1 MRAQQLQRLDGPDG
15 LELLDVPEPEEGG
28 GDVVI
33 DVHAAGVSFPELLY
47 TYGKYQDKR
56 QPPFI
61 PGVEVSGIVRW
72 APAGAHVAAGDR
84 VAAASF
90 FGGFAERASAPV
102 DFTFALHDRLSFA
115 QGAALVLNYQTA
127 HFCLSQR
134 GKVEPGETVLVHG
147 AAGGVGSAA
156 LQVIRGLGA
165 TPIALVSTEEK
176 RAFLHGVADCATI
189 VLHPGWAAE
198 VRELTGGRGVDAVF
212 DPVGGDRFTDS
223 LRVLATEGRVIVV
236 GFADGQI
243 PEVKVN
249 RLLLRNIGVIGAAW
263 GEFAKANPAVA
274 QDIGHALYDM
284 AERGIV
290 RPVVG
295 PRFTLERA
303 PDALRELES
312 RRALGKVILEFPASS

>member
-15 LELLDVPEPEEGG
+15 LELRELPEPDET
-28 GDVVI
+28 DDCVVI
-33 DVHAAGVSFPELLY
+33 EVRAAGVSFPELLY

-56 QPPFI
+56 QPPFV
-61 PGVEVSGIVRW
+61 PGVEVAGVVHW
-72 APAGAHVAAGDR
+72 APPGAHVQAGDR

-102 DFTFALHDRLSFA
+102 DFTFALNERLSFA

-127 HFCLSQR
+127 HFCLSRR
-134 GKVEPGETVLVHG
+134 GKVRPGETVLVHG

-165 TPIALVSTEEK
+165 IPIALVSTPEK
-176 RAFLHGVADCATI
+176 REFVKKVEDAATI
-189 VLHPGWAAE
+189 VLSPKWLAE
-198 VRELTGGRGVDAVF
+198 VKELTNGRGVDAVF

-223 LRVLATEGRVIVV
+223 LRSLAPEGRVIVV

-263 GEFAKANPAVA
+263 GEFARADPSVSRE
-274 QDIGHALYDM
+274 IGAALFDM
-284 AERGIV
+284 AERGVV

-295 PRFTLERA
+295 PRFTLDQA

-312 RRALGKVILEFPASS
+312 RRALGKVILEF